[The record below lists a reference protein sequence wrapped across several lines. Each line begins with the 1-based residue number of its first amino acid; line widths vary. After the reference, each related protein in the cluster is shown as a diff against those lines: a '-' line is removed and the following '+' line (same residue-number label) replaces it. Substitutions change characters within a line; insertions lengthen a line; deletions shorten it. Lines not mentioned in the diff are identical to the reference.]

1 MALKGKG
8 FFIINDMG
16 DILEDEMDIIQ
27 GFDNIMQAVEDALKG
42 TGQRW
47 DACLDA
53 AIPHISVKM
62 ISKAHQEARDRK
74 VAIRYIIDITKDNLD
89 SCKQMMANTGAEV
102 RHSSG
107 IQGSFGV
114 SDDEYLCVI
123 RAIEPGDYIY
133 GIKSTLRPV
142 VQHHRSIFDI
152 MWKTAIPGRLRIREL
167 EEGVSI
173 PMLELIEN
181 TKESLNL
188 AHSKIMSAKSEVLI
202 IFSTPNALR
211 RNLRG
216 NGFDLLKTIV
226 SHNVKVM
233 LLIPNDP
240 LLENEIRD
248 LKSAIPQL
256 EIRSIDESLKTRI
269 TIIVIDRTES
279 FIFETRNDNAVT
291 LDDALGESTHYNSG
305 ATSLSF
311 ASIFYSVWRQAEL
324 YEKLKDVESVKDE
337 FVNIAAHELRTPVL
351 PIVLCAE
358 NLEEN
363 LPENENVKV
372 ILRNAKRMTKLA
384 GDILDVSKI
393 ESKTFKL
400 QKQRNNIIQ
409 LIEEAI
415 QDARLKVP
423 EGQQVDIIFESRL
436 PRALEEIVI
445 DKNRIRQVLENL
457 LANAINFTNNGSIL
471 VAIEQ
476 DAERQGFI
484 LVSIKDSGTGIDPL
498 IVDKLFGKF
507 VTSSQKAKG
516 TGLGLFLCKAIV
528 EQHAGRIWGKN
539 NNETKGATFA
549 FTLPYEQS

>member
-1 MALKGKG
+1 MWGERGGLLEGKK
-8 FFIINDMG
+8 
-16 DILEDEMDIIQ
+16 MDIVQ
-27 GFDNIMQAVEDALKG
+27 GIDNIMEAVVGALNG
-42 TGQRW
+42 TKQRW

-53 AIPHISVKM
+53 AIPHMSVKM
-62 ISKAHQEARDRK
+62 VSKAHQEARKRK

-89 SCKQMMANTGAEV
+89 SCKQLMANTGAEV
-102 RHSSG
+102 RHSPG

-123 RAIEPGDYIY
+123 RTTEPGDYIY
-133 GIKSTLRPV
+133 GIKSTLPPV
-142 VQHHRSIFDI
+142 VQHHKSIFDI

-173 PMLELIEN
+173 PMLELLEN
-181 TKESLNL
+181 TRESLNL
-188 AHSKIMSAKSEVLI
+188 AYSKIMLAKSEVLI

-211 RNLRG
+211 RSLRG
-216 NGFDLLKTIV
+216 NGLVLLKTTI
-226 SHNVKVM
+226 SRNVKVM

-240 LLENEIRD
+240 RLENEIRD

-269 TIIVIDRTES
+269 TIIVIDRAES
-279 FIFETRNDNAVT
+279 FIFETKDDNAVT
-291 LDDALGESTHYNSG
+291 LENALGESTHYNSG

-324 YEKLKDVESVKDE
+324 YEKLKEMESVKDE
-337 FVNIAAHELRTPVL
+337 FINIAAHELRTPVL
-351 PIVLCAE
+351 PIVLSAE
-358 NLEEN
+358 NLEDS

-400 QKQRNNIIQ
+400 QKQSTNIIQ

-415 QDARLKVP
+415 QDARLKIP
-423 EGQQVDIIFESRL
+423 EGQQVEIIFESRL
-436 PRALEEIVI
+436 PRASEEIVI

-457 LANAINFTNNGSIL
+457 LANAINFTDNGSIR
-471 VAIEQ
+471 VTIER
-476 DAERQGFI
+476 DAERQGFV
-484 LVSIKDSGTGIDPL
+484 LVSIKDSGNGIDPL
-498 IVDKLFGKF
+498 IADKLFGKF
-507 VTSSQKAKG
+507 VTSLQKAKG

-528 EQHAGRIWGKN
+528 EQHGGRIWGKN
-539 NNETKGATFA
+539 NNETNGATFA
-549 FTLPYEQS
+549 FTLPYEHSS